1 MRKYIIIAV
10 IFFIT
15 LAGAIKCGDIINRY
29 DMAFFD
35 YLRYS
40 APLTEEEEKYLKS
53 STLLYGIDV
62 NDAPFAFVSDETGQN
77 TGILVDY
84 FNQLSVTLE
93 GDFQP
98 SVAEGIN
105 IALRLKDGLTDAAV
119 IKKTKMNE
127 NVFLYSQPLYT
138 ERSKVLVEG
147 DSEFNKISDI
157 SNMSIA
163 VISGSSAHHAS
174 NEFFKESHNVRIVL
188 TADLNESFYLFGTEE
203 VDAILGDEAKIS
215 YYLNSGIR
223 SNKFK
228 FLDDSILEEDVAI
241 AVNKDQEMLLD
252 ILNKGILDM
261 KKNNQYSHIHSK
273 WFGSFVPETNEPV
286 GSSVIPNLIIAALA
300 AIAVLLVWILTV
312 RSQVSQRT
320 RELAESREELRELV
334 DSLRDGIIVTDGDGV
349 VQVCNKSVLD
359 FLGTPQANVLGKKL
373 EDIPELTPFLEKA
386 GGESIYSKDDRDYL
400 IYRRKLN
407 AASNNDLVFIDDYTE
422 RHRVENLNSQESK
435 MIAVGELS
443 AGLAHEIRNPLG
455 LIRSYLYVL
464 KKKIEKD
471 DENGQ
476 HAISVMDDS
485 ADRINS
491 LIENLLGFSRLS
503 MEDTMIID
511 VKESVESVLSLE
523 EPQFKKR
530 GITVEKKYDLPE
542 GALLS
547 LNGDVLKLCMVNLI
561 QNAIDALSSCDKEN
575 KTISIDISHVGSRLY
590 IEVKDNGPGASKDA
604 LTAIFNPFYTT
615 KETGTGLGLYIL
627 QSELRRIG
635 GTIRA
640 ESQEGEYMM
649 FRVSMPVE
657 REVEHDQ

>member
-1 MRKYIIIAV
+1 MRKYIVIAV
-10 IFFIT
+10 IFFLL
-15 LAGAIKCGDIINRY
+15 LAGAIKCGDIVNRY
-29 DMAFFD
+29 DIGIFDFF
-35 YLRYS
+35 RYS
-40 APLTEEEEKYLKS
+40 SPLTEEENNYLKNN
-53 STLLYGIDV
+53 TLTYGIDV
-62 NDAPFAFVSDETGQN
+62 SDAPFAFVSEETGQN
-77 TGILVDY
+77 TGIIVDY

-105 IALRLKDGLTDAAV
+105 IALRLKDGVTDAAV
-119 IKKTKMNE
+119 IKKTRMNE

-138 ERSKVLVEG
+138 ERSKVLVGG
-147 DSEFNKISDI
+147 DSEFTKISDI
-157 SNMSIA
+157 SDMSIA
-163 VISGSSAHHAS
+163 VISGSSAHHAA

-241 AVNKDQEMLLD
+241 AVNKDQDMLLD
-252 ILNKGILDM
+252 ILNKGIMDM

-286 GSSVIPNLIIAALA
+286 GSSMVPNLLIAGLA

-320 RELAESREELRELV
+320 KELAESREELRELV
-334 DSLRDGIIVTDGDGV
+334 DSLRDGIIVTDGEGV
-349 VQVCNKSVLD
+349 VQVCNKSILD
-359 FLGTPQANVLGKKL
+359 FLGTQQSNVLGKKP
-373 EDIPELTPFLEKA
+373 EDIPELVPFLEKA
-386 GGESIYSKDDRDYL
+386 GGETIYSKDDRDYL
-400 IYRRKLN
+400 VYHRKLN
-407 AASNNDLVFIDDYTE
+407 AASNNDLIFIDDYTE

-464 KKKIEKD
+464 KKKIAKD

-503 MEDTMIID
+503 MEDTTETD
-511 VKESVESVLSLE
+511 VRESVESVLSLE

-530 GITVEKKYDLPE
+530 GINVNSNFDLPE
-542 GALLS
+542 GSKLRI
-547 LNGDVLKLCMVNLI
+547 NGDVLKLCMVNLI
-561 QNAIDALSSCDKEN
+561 QNSIEALSESTKEE
-575 KTISIDISHVGSRLY
+575 KTISVSLNHVGSRLY
-590 IEVKDNGPGASKDA
+590 IEVRDNGPGASKEA
-604 LTAIFNPFYTT
+604 LTTIFNPFYTT

-640 ESQEGEYMM
+640 ESTEGEYMM
-649 FRVSMPVE
+649 FRISMSVE
-657 REVEHDQ
+657 KEDDHDK